1 MDASTHEAILLVG
14 HGSPNPEGNVEFLEL
29 ARMASA
35 TMPGRV
41 VQPCFIEFAEP
52 ELAEGFDRCVAAG
65 ARRVI
70 VAPVILF
77 AAGHLKG
84 DIPEALTVARARHP
98 GIEFLS
104 AQHVGLHPRLV
115 GLAGERAAE
124 AIDGQADETALLV
137 VGRGSSDPDAN
148 SDLCKVARLVWEGR
162 QTRIAE
168 VAFIGVTQPDVPEGL
183 RRCAA
188 LGARR
193 IVVLPYFLFTGVLI
207 PRLRSIAAAFAEAH
221 PGLSVRVAPYL
232 GPHPGLVQALI
243 ERVDGAARDAG
254 VARQALV
261 AASPAPGRSEGEGAG
276 RDGEGRWAS
285 ERSS

>member
-1 MDASTHEAILLVG
+1 MDASTREAILLVG

-52 ELAEGFDRCVAAG
+52 DLAEGFDRCVAAG

-77 AAGHLKG
+77 AAGHVKG
-84 DIPEALTVARARHP
+84 DIPEALTAARARHP

-115 GLAGERAAE
+115 GLAGERAGE
-124 AIDGQADETALLV
+124 AIDGQADETTLLV

-207 PRLRSIAAAFAEAH
+207 PRLRSIAAAFADAH
-221 PGLSVRVAPYL
+221 PELEVRVAPYL
-232 GPHPGLVQALI
+232 GPHSNLVQAVRD
-243 ERVDGAARDAG
+243 RVEEAVQAAGSEAAYLLAG
-254 VARQALV
+254 WEDDHGGGGQGLPDR
-261 AASPAPGRSEGEGAG
+261 GRTG
-276 RDGEGRWAS
+276 
-285 ERSS
+285 